1 MRKEISNLISD
12 KVAVLILFIIPV
24 VMICIV
30 GSSQISSNLTAVTI
44 WVIDEDNSTVS
55 HEALLTF
62 ENTSLA
68 DMGIQGT
75 NIYISGQMAPVEPAY
90 PNDTA
95 TAQVNLADAQAA
107 ITTEYLDAYIILPPG
122 FGASLTATG
131 KAPVQ
136 VYYDCI
142 DVTKYFLAEAVI
154 EIGFTN
160 IQEQDLLFERA
171 VFYIPSFRPMSFET
185 SINLLE
191 LGAPVFIGLMLFFSI
206 NLICTQSIVGD
217 VPLQR
222 LLTTPVYRSEVITG
236 KLMGYSVIAIF
247 QIIIS
252 MLLLNLYNVTMSC
265 LWIDI
270 FIVLLLNSITSVS
283 MGLFISTIS
292 KTRLQASR
300 LFLMFFFVLLILTYY
315 VRSPIFLAINPM
327 EQTRV
332 AFSNLAFR
340 GNTLSD
346 VWDNCLNMIL
356 TAGFFYLITII
367 YIAKIKKEFV

>member
-1 MRKEISNLISD
+1 
-12 KVAVLILFIIPV
+12 
-24 VMICIV
+24 
-30 GSSQISSNLTAVTI
+30 
-44 WVIDEDNSTVS
+44 
-55 HEALLTF
+55 
-62 ENTSLA
+62 
-68 DMGIQGT
+68 
-75 NIYISGQMAPVEPAY
+75 
-90 PNDTA
+90 
-95 TAQVNLADAQAA
+95 
-107 ITTEYLDAYIILPPG
+107 
-122 FGASLTATG
+122 
-131 KAPVQ
+131 
-136 VYYDCI
+136 
-142 DVTKYFLAEAVI
+142 
-154 EIGFTN
+154 
-160 IQEQDLLFERA
+160 
-171 VFYIPSFRPMSFET
+171 
-185 SINLLE
+185 
-191 LGAPVFIGLMLFFSI
+191 MLFFSI